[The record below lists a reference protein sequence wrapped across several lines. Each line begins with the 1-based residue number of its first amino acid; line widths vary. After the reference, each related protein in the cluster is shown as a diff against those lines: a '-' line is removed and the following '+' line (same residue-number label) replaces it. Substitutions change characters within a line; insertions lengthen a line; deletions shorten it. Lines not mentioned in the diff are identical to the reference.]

1 MRTTALCA
9 VSAAVLISSFIP
21 ARAIDGKHVNGR
33 AVSVQWRGGL
43 KDWGEMECHDW
54 YSPWQGSINL
64 FTIQNGRVS
73 KTDTIY
79 KRTQGYAMYPAFN
92 ISGTKVAF
100 YRAAYGSTS
109 SAACTAVNGGLRSI
123 CIIDYNGANL
133 TKLCDIGPGDLMGD
147 GGGGIDW
154 PAGDWIYYIRPID
167 NGAFETGS
175 NSWDIWKVNYRTKE
189 NVQVYKAT
197 GYCTYARR
205 FQLDLAGKH
214 LGSQSM
220 EKYGCTG
227 AGGGVG
233 MNGVADFPPNADG
246 SLNHVVGFCGCN
258 VAISASGNYGNN
270 FCGSHA
276 NLYINRVNYSTKSTT
291 SSLNMTTD
299 ELKAWSGDDFE
310 LDVEG
315 VRWACNSD
323 KWVLQQCGYDHGDA
337 ISNGSNSVAGNWVDQ
352 AAIRLSNNPKTTF
365 GGDGTP
371 VQGTFVYGSEPG
383 DMWIDGGVANKGKY
397 EDENGA
403 WQTVPGYDPSLAD
416 YVAAGGA
423 VASQEY
429 VPARGMLPNQLTA
442 SVDAAGTIRV
452 DLASRD
458 RTDVRIM
465 DMQGKILYAST
476 AAAALTIPAGTLKPG
491 LYLITERSGSSMSIS
506 ATLLVSR

>member
-1 MRTTALCA
+1 MRKRAVCA
-9 VSAAVLISSFIP
+9 VSAAVLISAFGS
-21 ARAIDGKHVNGR
+21 AVAIDGKHVNGR
-33 AVSVQWRGGL
+33 AVSVQWRSGL
-43 KDWGEMECHDW
+43 KDWAEMECKVW
-54 YSPWQGSINL
+54 TSPWQGSINL

-73 KTDTIY
+73 KADTIY

-92 ISGTKVAF
+92 ISGTTIAF
-100 YRAAYGSTS
+100 YRAAYGAVAGSGS
-109 SAACTAVNGGLRSI
+109 CTPVNGGLRSI
-123 CIIDYNGANL
+123 CIIDYSGNNL
-133 TKLCDIGPGDLMGD
+133 TKLCDMGPGDLGGDMGS
-147 GGGGIDW
+147 GIDW

-167 NGAFETGS
+167 NGQFDIGS

-189 NVQVYKAT
+189 TVRVYKAT

-258 VAISASGNYGNN
+258 AAISASGNYGNN

-276 NLYINRVNYSTKSTT
+276 NLYINRVNYSTKSIT
-291 SSLNMTTD
+291 SSVNMTTSQMMQ
-299 ELKAWSGDDFE
+299 WSGDQFE
-310 LDVEG
+310 GDVEG

-323 KWVLQQCGYDHGDA
+323 KWVLQQCSHDHGGVTN
-337 ISNGSNSVAGNWVDQ
+337 SNQVAGNWVDQ
-352 AAIRLSNNPKTTF
+352 AAIRLSNNPKTTY
-365 GGDGTP
+365 DANNQP
-371 VQGTFVYGSEPG
+371 VQGRFFYGNEPG

-403 WQTVPGYDPSLAD
+403 WQTVPGYDPSQAD
-416 YVAAGGA
+416 YVAAGSSTPAG
-423 VASQEY
+423 Y
-429 VPARGMLPNQLTA
+429 VPARGISLSQLTA
-442 SVDAAGTIRV
+442 SMNAAGAVRIDR
-452 DLASRD
+452 ASSGRAEI
-458 RTDVRIM
+458 RIM
-465 DMQGKILYAST
+465 DMQGKSLYAST
-476 AAAALTIPAGTLKPG
+476 AAGVLTLSAGTLKPG
-491 LYLITERSGSSMSIS
+491 LYVITERSAGTSVS